1 MAKKSAIC
9 GEFVI
14 TINDN
19 KSVTVNKIYK
29 STKAALREIAAA
41 NGFEV
46 SPDWTTQ
53 ELGRKLL
60 SQFCNREKNGVI
72 GEYSIEREAN
82 QRINVI
88 RTFGNTKEGLR
99 QCADSIN
106 FVYEKDW
113 NTQYFGNVLVDYIEN
128 NKTETV

>member
-19 KSVTVNKIYK
+19 NSVTVNKIYK

-41 NGFEV
+41 NDFEV
-46 SPDWTTQ
+46 SPTWTTQ
-53 ELGRKLL
+53 DLGRKLL
-60 SQFCNREKNGVI
+60 SRFCNGEKNGVI

-88 RTFGNTKEGLR
+88 RTFGNTKDGLR

-106 FVYEKDW
+106 FAYEKDW
-113 NTQYFGNVLVDYIEN
+113 NTQYFGNVLVNHIEI
-128 NKTETV
+128 NKNGN

>member
-19 KSVTVNKIYK
+19 NSVTVNKIYK

-113 NTQYFGNVLVDYIEN
+113 NTQYFGNVLINYIEN

>member
-19 KSVTVNKIYK
+19 NSVTVNKIYK

-88 RTFGNTKEGLR
+88 RTFGNTKEGIR

-113 NTQYFGNVLVDYIEN
+113 NTQYFGNVLINYIEN

>member
-19 KSVTVNKIYK
+19 NSVTVNKIYK
-29 STKAALREIAAA
+29 NTKAALREIAAA

-106 FVYEKDW
+106 FAYEKDW
-113 NTQYFGNVLVDYIEN
+113 NTQYFGNVLVNYIEN
-128 NKTETV
+128 NRN